1 MTETSGASGGEV
13 EASRGAGGQ
22 LAGGGARQRQGAEA
36 WHASLL
42 RNVRGFGGGGG
53 GGGAGGGS
61 TRGAAPSTDVSHSG
75 CDGAL
80 FDFWLARKSLKDITS

>member
-13 EASRGAGGQ
+13 EASSGAGGQ
-22 LAGGGARQRQGAEA
+22 LSGGGARQRQGAEA